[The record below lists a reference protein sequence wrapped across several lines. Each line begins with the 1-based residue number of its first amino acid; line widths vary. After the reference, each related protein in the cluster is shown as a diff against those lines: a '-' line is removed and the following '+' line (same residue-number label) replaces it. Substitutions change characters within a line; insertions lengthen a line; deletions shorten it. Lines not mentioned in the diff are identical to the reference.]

1 MPTEKPILF
10 CGPMSVAIRDGRKT
24 MTRRV
29 VNMAGIDFRGGGGKA
44 GPDWNDPSCWGF
56 EDEDGRE
63 WALAPGDL
71 VDEVIPRPYHVGQ
84 RLWVREACWIWG
96 QWIGDGKT
104 ATGRD
109 KWRFH
114 AATRRQVRFDKPGKT
129 AKRGGVPGWVYR
141 HARFMPRWA
150 CRTILEVTGVRLE
163 RLQEISDADAIAEG
177 LLQTCGDVFPGITQ
191 YCGYDD
197 FWTTKPRTAFWRLW
211 DSLNVRRGFGW
222 DTNPFVLVISF
233 RRVE

>member
-29 VNMAGIDFRGGGGKA
+29 VKMAGIDFRGGGGKA

-56 EDEDGRE
+56 EDEGGRE
-63 WALAPGDL
+63 WALSPGDL
-71 VDEVIPRPYHVGQ
+71 VDEVIPCHYHVGQ

-96 QWIGDGKT
+96 HWHRDGKT
-104 ATGRD
+104 PTGRD

-114 AATRRQVRFDKPGKT
+114 AATRRQVRFDKPKET
-129 AKRGGVPGWVYR
+129 AKRGGAAGWVYR

-150 CRTILEVTGVRLE
+150 CRTILEVTDVRLE
-163 RLQEISDADAIAEG
+163 RLQEITEEDAKAEG
-177 LLQTCGDVFPGITQ
+177 VTDYGV
-191 YCGYDD
+191 GYIPAVLAMGRNRYH
-197 FWTTKPRTAFWRLW
+197 FATLW
-211 DSLNVRRGFGW
+211 DSLNGERPGCSW
-222 DTNPFVLVISF
+222 ADNPFVLVISF